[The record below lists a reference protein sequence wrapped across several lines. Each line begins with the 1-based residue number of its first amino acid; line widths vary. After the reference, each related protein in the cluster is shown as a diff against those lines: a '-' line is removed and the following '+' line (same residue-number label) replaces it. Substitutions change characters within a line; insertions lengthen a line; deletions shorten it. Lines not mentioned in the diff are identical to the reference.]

1 MSFPPGVP
9 RGPGRAWDSGV
20 AVGSGGDG
28 KRLLSAGEMRTGVT
42 EFVRRITARRRLPL
56 DYSVASLRV
65 VDRVV
70 DGLRAAGPEQAA
82 VARELFWLGAY
93 AGEVFVRRAGAEW
106 VDLDPGHQKLFGQLV
121 GVRMP
126 DGRAWN
132 PIGKVANRFAA
143 GPEESVQQMYF
154 LLHGRLAVPAL
165 AGR

>member
-1 MSFPPGVP
+1 M
-9 RGPGRAWDSGV
+9 
-20 AVGSGGDG
+20 
-28 KRLLSAGEMRTGVT
+28 
-42 EFVRRITARRRLPL
+42 
-56 DYSVASLRV
+56 
-65 VDRVV
+65 DRVV
-70 DGLRAAGPEQAA
+70 DGIRAAGTDQGA
-82 VARELFWLGAY
+82 VAGELFWLGAY

-106 VDLDPGHQKLFGQLV
+106 VDFDQRQRELFGQVV

-154 LLHGRLAVPAL
+154 LLHGRLRVPTT